1 MSCIVHSDQIRE
13 WICIPF
19 YPIFEVQLVQQT
31 LDVGGNNKAS
41 GNVPKNDHG
50 FRRRIDMDSVLDEAG
65 LCSRIDLLAALVN
78 VRGQVSNRGTS
89 RRIPFPKRILTLP
102 SL

>member
-1 MSCIVHSDQIRE
+1 
-13 WICIPF
+13 
-19 YPIFEVQLVQQT
+19 
-31 LDVGGNNKAS
+31 
-41 GNVPKNDHG
+41 
-50 FRRRIDMDSVLDEAG
+50 MDSVLDEAG